1 MCNIDKK
8 DPKILRSQ
16 YQHNPNRFVSRVD
29 IMMNDDLN
37 AITGVQL
44 QYGDTCDRSLNE
56 TKGFGDLRFLERVPT
71 YKMIMQEGDCINKVD
86 VVYNQDTIENLHF
99 FTINGKNHVM
109 GKFLELTDEND
120 KSQFLEFG
128 KDSCLVGISL
138 ATGENHK
145 AKRIKFF
152 YQEFEVENLALNN
165 DPERLDF

>member
-1 MCNIDKK
+1 M
-8 DPKILRSQ
+8 
-16 YQHNPNRFVSRVD
+16 
-29 IMMNDDLN
+29 
-37 AITGVQL
+37 
-44 QYGDTCDRSLNE
+44 NE